1 MEVPTDA
8 YIGKNKDWCK
18 IGKES
23 QVSVTMK
30 TELKDLI
37 T

>member
-37 T
+37 M